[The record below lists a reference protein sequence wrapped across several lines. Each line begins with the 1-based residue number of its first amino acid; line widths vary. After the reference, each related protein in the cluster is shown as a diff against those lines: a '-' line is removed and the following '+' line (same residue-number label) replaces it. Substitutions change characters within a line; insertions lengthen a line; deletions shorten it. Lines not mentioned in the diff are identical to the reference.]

1 MDIKNV
7 QKSKNLVYSRVSKSS
22 KNSSEKKKRSLEK
35 SITIKENKNTMNKSE
50 KKPKYSYGVIDK
62 IVE

>member
-7 QKSKNLVYSRVSKSS
+7 QKSKNLVYSRTSKSS